1 MRFVNIQHGNLSPK
15 IIYDTNIT
23 TWSKHPNGAIT
34 VDGKNTKKNFLVL
47 NMVQGSAWAKKNFS
61 FKVQPHRIL
70 ITLKEFANI
79 KGLYSTYSF
88 EGHPIIH
95 C

>member
-47 NMVQGSAWAKKNFS
+47 NMVQGSN
-61 FKVQPHRIL
+61 
-70 ITLKEFANI
+70 
-79 KGLYSTYSF
+79 
-88 EGHPIIH
+88 
-95 C
+95 